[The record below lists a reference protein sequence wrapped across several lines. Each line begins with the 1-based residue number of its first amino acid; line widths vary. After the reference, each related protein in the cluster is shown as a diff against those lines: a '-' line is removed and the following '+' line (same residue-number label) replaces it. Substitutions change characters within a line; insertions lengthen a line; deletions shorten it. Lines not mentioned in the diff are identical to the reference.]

1 MNDLFLQRL
10 CQETGVPDL
19 PDVLCERLSPSDLS
33 ALMLEVFRRQAGN
46 LTPAALLSAY
56 KKNRLVKPSAVHAIS
71 FREFELDWLR
81 AGLAAGFEALEL
93 SPVGPLGSCSA
104 VATVHQHKVL
114 SALRGTEVVADCTNI
129 LALEAS
135 VRRQAAGCPTDPL
148 HLCAAHRHLRTP
160 QTHVP
165 GFTAHFGVFCLTSSG
180 RDTGSFAFEKEH
192 VVSHIG
198 LYLRMLRGIFN
209 DAHLTIA
216 LKALDAES
224 GHNPVFEAVHET
236 VRNRFAGVSISVV
249 RIPQQQQEYYR
260 ALQFGI
266 VLAYKGNE
274 YPVIDGGFTDWT
286 QRLTGNRKE
295 RFIASGIGLEF
306 VWKLRTGQFG

>member
-10 CQETGVPDL
+10 CHETGVPDL
-19 PDVLCERLSPSDLS
+19 PDLLCERLSPSDLS
-33 ALMLEVFRRQAGN
+33 ALLLEVYRRQAGD

-56 KKNRLVKPSAVHAIS
+56 RKNRFVKPSAVHVVS
-71 FREFELDWLR
+71 FREFELEWLR

-135 VRRQAAGCPTDPL
+135 VRRQAAGYPTAPL

-160 QTHVP
+160 QTHIP

-180 RDTGSFAFEKEH
+180 RDTGSFSFEKEGI
-192 VVSHIG
+192 VSHIA
-198 LYLRMLRGIFN
+198 LYLHVLRSIFKN
-209 DAHLTIA
+209 PDLTIVF
-216 LKALDAES
+216 KALDAEP
-224 GHNPVFEAVHET
+224 GQNPVFEAVHEA

-249 RIPQQQQEYYR
+249 RTPQQQQEYYR
-260 ALQFGI
+260 AVQFGI
-266 VLAYKGNE
+266 VLAYQNRE

-286 QRLTGNRKE
+286 QKLTGNRKE
-295 RFIASGIGLEF
+295 RFLASGIGLEF
-306 VWKLRTGQFG
+306 VWKLRTGQIG

>member
-10 CQETGVPDL
+10 CRETGVPDL
-19 PDVLCERLSPSDLS
+19 PDLLCERLSPSDLS
-33 ALMLEVFRRQAGN
+33 ALLLEVYRRQAGG

-56 KKNRLVKPSAVHAIS
+56 KKNRLVKPSAVHAVS
-71 FREFELDWLR
+71 FREFELEWLR
-81 AGLAAGFEALEL
+81 AGVAAGFEALEL

-135 VRRQAAGCPTDPL
+135 VRRQAAGYPTAPL

-160 QTHVP
+160 QTHIP
-165 GFTAHFGVFCLTSSG
+165 GFTAHFGVFCLISSG
-180 RDTGSFAFEKEH
+180 RDTGSFAFEKEKI
-192 VVSHIG
+192 VSHIS
-198 LYLRMLRGIFN
+198 LYLRMLRNIFEN
-209 DAHLTIA
+209 ARLMIT
-216 LKALDAES
+216 LKALDTKPEQ
-224 GHNPVFEAVHET
+224 NPLFEAVSESI
-236 VRNRFAGVSISVV
+236 RSRFTDLPVLVT
-249 RIPQQQQEYYR
+249 RIPRQQQEYYQ

-266 VLAYKGNE
+266 VLE
-274 YPVIDGGFTDWT
+274 YQGCEFPVIDGGFTDWT
-286 QRLTGNRKE
+286 QKLTGNRKE

-306 VWKLRTGQFG
+306 VWKLRTGQLG